1 MCQLWALIFG
11 SVMPWDA
18 IDSPVRLWIGVCWNV
33 DGIYGAFLL
42 ELKQRCEKK
51 RDSDKNLA
59 LKD

>member
-42 ELKQRCEKK
+42 ELKQRLIYGGCV
-51 RDSDKNLA
+51 LV
-59 LKD
+59 